1 MRLASCLVASV
12 LMAVVWHASPV
23 NGENYLRAAGT
34 DTVSGAGRSDNELP
48 TYTSKSGIAN
58 RVSPEAKVH
67 VYKSWLI
74 ESPFSITAI
83 IVQLVSHLLSFFL
96 PVQALRMLS
105 ALHGHRDSL
114 KFWPPVSTIHGL
126 LVCSM
131 AIKPCVCYCLFLS
144 VSLFP
149 QLTSSPLFVTTWYSF

>member
-48 TYTSKSGIAN
+48 KYTSKSGIAN

-67 VYKSWLI
+67 VYKSRLI

-83 IVQLVSHLLSFFL
+83 IIQLVSHLLSFFL

-105 ALHGHRDSL
+105 AMHGHGDSL
-114 KFWPPVSTIHGL
+114 KFWPPVSTIHGI
-126 LVCSM
+126 LVYSM
-131 AIKPCVCYCLFLS
+131 SVEHRICDCLFLLLS
-144 VSLFP
+144 FFTQLNVAFP
-149 QLTSSPLFVTTWYSF
+149 VCSYHGSF